1 MGTGGIKPCVASF
14 GGDQFE
20 PYQEKMLSLFFSVFY
35 FSINAG
41 SMISTFV
48 SPIFRSWPCLG
59 QDSCYPLAFGVPAVL
74 MVIATLAFMSGS
86 YWYKKPPPQEN
97 IFGEVFR
104 AGKKAVRNKWKGT
117 SRKRSHWL
125 EYYFDTHRCENDP
138 KCLELQ
144 RKRKDGSVCQKR
156 MFIDDIKSLLRLLV
170 MYLPV
175 PMFWALYDQQGSS
188 WTIQALQMKC
198 RLWGDVMLLPDQ
210 MQTLNAV
217 LILASSPC
225 SSKFIDTSKNLIIIY
240 PLLGKCFKL
249 TLTLRKMI
257 GGGVLAA
264 IAFLISAALQLQVNT
279 TLPDLP
285 ADGRGFVSVM
295 NNFEKCTINVSVKG
309 MPQLRT
315 INLAPNTSLIN
326 DNTKQDPKQRVQLY
340 DLPVGNITWLINYSG
355 ADCTGVDGHLHAE
368 VTYQVESC
376 GTFYLAVV
384 LWAHSSLQHPQTSLS
399 KELESSAWVSRL
411 KNPQKPQRDQV
422 DLAMDKEYSGH
433 LALCRKNTEGTTN
446 EHPCDPRHFDGKS
459 TYISPRQQNYLLAN
473 GTESKKKVSIYEFIT
488 VQPGSWKLYKMFNVP
503 KKIGQL
509 TMSKE
514 EVKVEVI
521 EGVEFTIEGQ
531 GGVYMLAVTGQENK
545 VNVFTKKTHFFQ
557 SVQDN
562 IIPIYWQVPQIAIMT
577 AAEILFSITGYEF
590 AYSQAAPSMKS
601 IVQALWLLTVSAGDA
616 IIVVIALMKIPNMA
630 VALVMYAGMMLA
642 VMAVFALLAIFY
654 YDYNYYTGDETESL
668 ENFELDAG
676 DYAVD
681 ASKDALNKRLSS
693 PVSDYG
699 GTSSS
704 SNGGGIENTGY
715 TGEQEDRQS
724 WREHF

>member
-217 LILASSPC
+217 LILA
-225 SSKFIDTSKNLIIIY
+225 FIPMFQIIIY

-355 ADCTGVDGHLHAE
+355 ADCTGVDGICTLKSHIKKLWNLLPG
-368 VTYQVESC
+368 SRPL
-376 GTFYLAVV
+376 GTFF
-384 LWAHSSLQHPQTSLS
+384 
-399 KELESSAWVSRL
+399 SSASTD
-411 KNPQKPQRDQV
+411 KPIKGTGEFSLGQV

-446 EHPCDPRHFDGKS
+446 EHPCYGSEAVDFDGKS